1 MANANPT
8 LYPYPRSAE
17 PQSLYLTLKTLI
29 DTLNREAVSGGSDE
43 LQAAIDAASAAIAAL
58 DTRVDTLEAT
68 PLGGVLTAQQAY
80 ELSLVTA
87 ANDVFGGTAAA
98 VQASQDISEATAEA
112 GLRHLAE
119 YHQIRRDMEG
129 AERFSPQLAFEGSLV
144 TASRTVFGSTAEA
157 LENAIQMSEATA
169 EAGLKHLAQ
178 TYEAKAA
185 IIDIE
190 QVVRLTDTE
199 ALASQVTTLTASLA
213 TTNAAVTTEATA
225 RATGD
230 AANASAITTVQ
241 TQANG
246 NTAAIATIQTSAAGT
261 QFNWGVIA
269 NLNGQVTG
277 LIRLDGNQS
286 GTTFTVLADKF
297 IVAKPDGTGVQQ
309 MFVLG
314 AVNGVTAAGINGNLL
329 VDGSILARSIAV
341 SELSA
346 LTANLGTVTAGLIRN
361 SGDTLRFDLP
371 NMRLYRTDGTM
382 EIDLLNKRIRMTT

>member
-68 PLGGVLTAQQAY
+68 PPGGVLTAQQAY

-169 EAGLKHLAQ
+169 AAGLKHLAQ

-185 IIDIE
+185 IDIE
-190 QVVRLTDTE
+190 QVVRLTETE

-314 AVNGVTAAGINGNLL
+314 TVNGVTAAGINGNLL

>member
-1 MANANPT
+1 MTVANANPT

-68 PLGGVLTAQQAY
+68 PPGSVLTAQQAY

-98 VQASQDISEATAEA
+98 VQASQDISEATAA
-112 GLRHLAE
+112 
-119 YHQIRRDMEG
+119 
-129 AERFSPQLAFEGSLV
+129 
-144 TASRTVFGSTAEA
+144 
-157 LENAIQMSEATA
+157 
-169 EAGLKHLAQ
+169 AGLKHLAQ

-185 IIDIE
+185 IDIE
-190 QVVRLTDTE
+190 QVVRLTETE

-314 AVNGVTAAGINGNLL
+314 TVNGVTAAGINGNLL